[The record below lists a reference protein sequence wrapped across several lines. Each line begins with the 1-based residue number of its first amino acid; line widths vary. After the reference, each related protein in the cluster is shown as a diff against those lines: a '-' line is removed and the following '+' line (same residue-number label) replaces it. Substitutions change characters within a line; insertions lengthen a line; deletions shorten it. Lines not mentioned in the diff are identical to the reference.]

1 MSNTKLTNG
10 GVVQL
15 NELIVMLFKSCKGQA
30 KGVFSS
36 LLSHL
41 TLHEV
46 TYCHIKQPSTDSQP
60 LLQDMQLKA

>member
-1 MSNTKLTNG
+1 MNTTSKNAILSTSTTRLTNG

-15 NELIVMLFKSCKGQA
+15 NELIVILFKSCKGQP

-41 TLHEV
+41 TLQEV
-46 TYCHIKQPSTDSQP
+46 TYCHIK
-60 LLQDMQLKA
+60 